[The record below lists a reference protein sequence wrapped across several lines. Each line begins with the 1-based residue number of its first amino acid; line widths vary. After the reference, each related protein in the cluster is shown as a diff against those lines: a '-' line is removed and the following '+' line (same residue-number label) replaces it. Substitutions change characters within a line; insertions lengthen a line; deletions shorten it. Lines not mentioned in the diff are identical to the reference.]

1 MDFQNVADSIQ
12 AMTCIVSVEKLEG
25 GGHGA
30 IRIVTGN
37 KAYIDSIEHP
47 PGEVEML
54 TREFV
59 PNLEYTHYLP
69 KDLNFEDFCYRAAV
83 EKKCLHSYAHPER
96 FDMWFNMIF
105 MPLGPDDGNICYCT
119 YTMEMHTEP
128 DSAYVADVSGDIAA
142 SVLKTTLVFKDTTDI
157 KKSMASVVKS
167 IRELCKAK
175 RCCALHLD
183 NAMKKCSVVGVDASD
198 ESEFGAIYDYF
209 NDSFFDIAKTW
220 EDTISGSNC
229 LIIKNN
235 EEMAVLKGRNPMWY
249 ESLMEFDVE
258 TLALFP
264 LKNRNEL
271 FGYIWITGFSPADA
285 PKIKEAL
292 ESTAFI
298 LSSELANYY
307 LLEKL
312 RVLSANDMLTGV
324 RNRNEMNNVVDRYS
338 KGQAIVS
345 EPLGVIFAD
354 LNGLKLINDKE
365 GHDAGDALL
374 KRAAHALCEVFD
386 PEYIYRAGGDEFSII
401 VPGLEE
407 DDIAK
412 YIAKVREVSKN
423 YEAVSLAL
431 GGSIARKQT
440 DIHQALREAD
450 KKMYEDKRKYY
461 ERHPEKESRSLRDDY
476 HLPKE

>member
-1 MDFQNVADSIQ
+1 MDFQSVADSIQ

-25 GGHGA
+25 GGHGT

-47 PGEVEML
+47 PGGVEML
-54 TREFV
+54 TRKFV
-59 PNLEYTHYLP
+59 PNEEYTRYLP
-69 KDLNFEDFCYRAAV
+69 KDLNFEDFCYRSAV
-83 EKKCLHSYAHPER
+83 EKKCLHSYAHPDR
-96 FDMWFNMIF
+96 FEMWFNMIF
-105 MPLGPDDGNICYCT
+105 MPLGPDDGNICYCS

-128 DSAYVADVSGDIAA
+128 DSAYVSDVSGDIAA
-142 SVLKTTLVFKDTTDI
+142 SVLKTTLIFKDTTNI
-157 KKSMASVVKS
+157 KKNMTSVVKS
-167 IRELCKAK
+167 IRELCGAK

-183 NAMKKCSVVGVDASD
+183 HAQEKCSILGVDVLDDTEAQS
-198 ESEFGAIYDYF
+198 ITDYF
-209 NDSFFDIAKTW
+209 NESFYEIAKTW

-229 LIIKNN
+229 LIIKNE
-235 EEMAVLKGRNPMWY
+235 EEMAVLKERNPRWY
-249 ESLMEFDVE
+249 DSLKEFNVE

-264 LKNRNEL
+264 LKNRDEL
-271 FGYIWITGFSPADA
+271 FGYMWTTDFAPENS

-338 KGQAIVS
+338 RGEAIVS
-345 EPLGVIFAD
+345 EPLGIIFAD

-374 KRAAHALCEVFD
+374 KRAALALCEVFD
-386 PEYIYRAGGDEFSII
+386 SEFIYRAGGDEFSII
-401 VPGLEE
+401 VPGLNEE
-407 DDIAK
+407 EVNKKIEQ
-412 YIAKVREVSKN
+412 VREVSKK
-423 YEAVSLAL
+423 YDRVSLAL
-431 GGSIARKQT
+431 GGSFANKQT
-440 DIHQALREAD
+440 DIHQALRDAD
-450 KKMYEDKRKYY
+450 KRMYEDKRKYY

>member
-1 MDFQNVADSIQ
+1 MDFQSVADSIQ

-25 GGHGA
+25 GGHGT

-47 PGEVEML
+47 PGDLEML

-59 PNLEYTHYLP
+59 PNSEYTRYLP
-69 KDLNFEDFCYRAAV
+69 KDLNFEDFCYRSAV
-83 EKKCLHSYAHPER
+83 EKKCLHSYAHPDR
-96 FDMWFNMIF
+96 FDVWFNMIF

-119 YTMEMHTEP
+119 YTMEIHNEP
-128 DSAYVADVSGDIAA
+128 DSAYVSDVSGDIAA
-142 SVLKTTLVFKDTTDI
+142 SVLKTTLIFKDTTNI
-157 KKSMASVVKS
+157 KKNMASVVKS

-175 RCCALHLD
+175 RCCAVHLD
-183 NAMKKCSVVGVDASD
+183 HVQKKCTILGVDVEEQA
-198 ESEFGAIYDYF
+198 EAKLIEDYF
-209 NDSFFDIAKTW
+209 ADNFYEVAASW

-229 LIIKNN
+229 LIIKNDD
-235 EEMAVLKGRNPMWY
+235 EMAVLKERNPEWHD
-249 ESLMEFDVE
+249 SLQEFQVE

-264 LKNRNEL
+264 LKSRDEL
-271 FGYIWITGFSPADA
+271 FGYMWVTGFDPEDS

-292 ESTAFI
+292 ESTTFI
-298 LSSELANYY
+298 LSSELTNYY

-338 KGQAIVS
+338 KGEAIVS
-345 EPLGVIFAD
+345 APLGIIFAD
-354 LNGLKLINDKE
+354 LNGLKLINDQE

-374 KRAAHALCEVFD
+374 KRASLALCEVFD

-401 VPGLEE
+401 IPGLDEAAV
-407 DDIAK
+407 DQKIAQ
-412 YIAKVREVSKN
+412 VREVSKK

-431 GGSIARKQT
+431 GGSIAPKQT
-440 DIHQALREAD
+440 DIHQALRDAD
-450 KKMYEDKRKYY
+450 KKMYQDKRKYY
-461 ERHPEKESRSLRDDY
+461 EKHPEKESRSLRDDY